1 MGERCGPFA
10 GAVVLITG
18 AAGGF
23 GQAMAKLFGDA
34 GARLVLADR
43 DEALLAES
51 AAGLDCETVLLSGDI
66 IHEETS
72 ACLVAAALDRFGAID
87 VAINNAGIATAFK
100 PLHEVTAAEAEQLI
114 AVNLMG
120 VIHGMRHQLPPMRL
134 RFAETGRPSAIVNIA
149 SIAGVIGANGL
160 AVYAAAKHGVVGLT
174 KSAALENARHGVRVN
189 AICPTFSPTAM
200 VTETITK
207 GGPDVDLLAKG
218 IPMRRLASV
227 EDVVEAVLYAASP
240 ASSFITGQTFNVDGG
255 ITAG

>member
-1 MGERCGPFA
+1 MGERGGPFA

-23 GQAMAKLFGDA
+23 GQAMAKRFA
-34 GARLVLADR
+34 SESARLVLADR
-43 DEALLAES
+43 NETLLAECT
-51 AAGLDCETVLLSGDI
+51 ADLDCETVLLAGDI
-66 IHEETS
+66 VDEETS
-72 ACLVAAALDRFGAID
+72 ARLVAAALDRFGAID

-100 PLHEVTAAEAEQLI
+100 SLHETTAAEAERLI

-120 VIHGMRHQLPPMRL
+120 VIHGMRHQLPPMRQ
-134 RFAETGRPSAIVNIA
+134 RFADTGQPSAIVNIA

-207 GGPDVDLLAKG
+207 GGPEVDLLAKG

-227 EDVVEAVLYAASP
+227 EDVVESVLYAASP
-240 ASSFITGQTFNVDGG
+240 ASSFITGQTLNVDGG

>member
-1 MGERCGPFA
+1 MDKRDESFA

-23 GQAMAKLFGDA
+23 GQAMAKRFA
-34 GARLVLADR
+34 SEGARLVLADR
-43 DEALLAES
+43 NETLLANS
-51 AAGLDCETVLLSGDI
+51 AADLDCETVLLAGDI
-66 IHEETS
+66 VDEETS
-72 ACLVAAALDRFGAID
+72 ARLVAAALDRFGAID

-100 PLHEVTAAEAEQLI
+100 PLHEITATEAERLI

-120 VIHGMRHQLPPMRL
+120 VIHCMRHQLPPMRQ
-134 RFAETGRPSAIVNIA
+134 RFADTGQPSAIVNIA

-174 KSAALENARHGVRVN
+174 KSAALENARQGVRVN

-207 GGPDVDLLAKG
+207 GGPDVELLAKG

-240 ASSFITGQTFNVDGG
+240 ASSFITGQTLNVDGG